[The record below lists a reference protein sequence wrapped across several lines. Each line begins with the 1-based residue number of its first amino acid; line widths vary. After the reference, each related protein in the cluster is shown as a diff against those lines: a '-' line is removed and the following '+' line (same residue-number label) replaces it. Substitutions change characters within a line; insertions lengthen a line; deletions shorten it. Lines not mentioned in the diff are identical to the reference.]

1 MLSFYLAFLDGSKK
15 LNQDKKGVYIITTE
29 EKLNQP
35 AGTIKEGVKK
45 TSFIKKFMIF
55 IHIMRVELCRICYNV
70 STHSVIIVYQ
80 LNLVKEQ
87 KMSVQISIRVSKEQ
101 KEKFVELAKNENKT
115 ITQYILDRCIV
126 ENSYTEYSS
135 VDDAS
140 NRVET
145 VLQEQIKQLR
155 ADFDNERRFYI
166 SQIDEKDGQIADIL
180 ETNNNQL
187 QLIGALTIK
196 NETLLL
202 ETKKSWW
209 QRLFSK
215 R

>member
-1 MLSFYLAFLDGSKK
+1 
-15 LNQDKKGVYIITTE
+15 
-29 EKLNQP
+29 
-35 AGTIKEGVKK
+35 
-45 TSFIKKFMIF
+45 MIF
-55 IHIMRVELCRICYNV
+55 IHIMRVELCRICYNI

-80 LNLVKEQ
+80 PNLVEEQ

-101 KEKFVELAKNENKT
+101 KEKLVEIAKNENKT

-126 ENSYTEYSS
+126 ENSYTESSS

-155 ADFDNERRFYI
+155 ADFDNERSFYV
-166 SQIDEKDGQIADIL
+166 SQIEEKDEQIADIL

-202 ETKKSWW
+202 ETKQSWW

-215 R
+215 K

>member
-1 MLSFYLAFLDGSKK
+1 
-15 LNQDKKGVYIITTE
+15 
-29 EKLNQP
+29 
-35 AGTIKEGVKK
+35 
-45 TSFIKKFMIF
+45 MIF
-55 IHIMRVELCRICYNV
+55 IYIMCVELCRICYNV

-80 LNLVKEQ
+80 LNLVEEQ

-215 R
+215 RG

>member
-1 MLSFYLAFLDGSKK
+1 
-15 LNQDKKGVYIITTE
+15 
-29 EKLNQP
+29 
-35 AGTIKEGVKK
+35 
-45 TSFIKKFMIF
+45 MIL
-55 IHIMRVELCRICYNV
+55 IHITCVELCRICYNC
-70 STHSVIIVYQ
+70 SIQSVFYRIAH
-80 LNLVKEQ
+80 ERSRGEG
-87 KMSVQISIRVSKEQ
+87 MSVQISIRVSKEQ
-101 KEKFVELAKNENKT
+101 KEKLVELAKNENKT
-115 ITQYILDRCIV
+115 ITQYILNRCIV
-126 ENSYTEYSS
+126 ENSYTESSS

-140 NRVET
+140 NRVES

-166 SQIDEKDGQIADIL
+166 SQIDEKDIL

-202 ETKKSWW
+202 ETKQSWW

>member
-1 MLSFYLAFLDGSKK
+1 ML
-15 LNQDKKGVYIITTE
+15 QYIYTKRYYCIDADFSGGE
-29 EKLNQP
+29 
-35 AGTIKEGVKK
+35 
-45 TSFIKKFMIF
+45 
-55 IHIMRVELCRICYNV
+55 
-70 STHSVIIVYQ
+70 
-80 LNLVKEQ
+80 

-101 KEKFVELAKNENKT
+101 KEKLVELAKNENKT

-126 ENSYTEYSS
+126 EDSYTESSS

-140 NRVET
+140 NRIET
-145 VLQEQIKQLR
+145 VLQEQIEQIR
-155 ADFDNERRFYI
+155 ADFETERSFYV
-166 SQIDEKDGQIADIL
+166 SQIEQKDKQIAEML

-202 ETKKSWW
+202 ETKQSWW

>member
-1 MLSFYLAFLDGSKK
+1 MC
-15 LNQDKKGVYIITTE
+15 
-29 EKLNQP
+29 
-35 AGTIKEGVKK
+35 
-45 TSFIKKFMIF
+45 
-55 IHIMRVELCRICYNV
+55 VELCRICYNI

-80 LNLVKEQ
+80 PNLVEEQ

-101 KEKFVELAKNENKT
+101 KDKLVEIAKNENKT

-126 ENSYTEYSS
+126 ENSYTESSS
-135 VDDAS
+135 VDGAR

-155 ADFDNERRFYI
+155 ADFDNERSFYV
-166 SQIDEKDGQIADIL
+166 SQIEEKDEQIADIL

-202 ETKKSWW
+202 ETKKNWW

-215 R
+215 K